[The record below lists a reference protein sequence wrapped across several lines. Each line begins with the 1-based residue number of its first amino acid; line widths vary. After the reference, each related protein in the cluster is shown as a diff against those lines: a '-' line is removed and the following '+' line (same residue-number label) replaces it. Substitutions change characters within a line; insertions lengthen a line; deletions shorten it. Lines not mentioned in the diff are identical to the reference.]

1 MASPISKTY
10 IPQIDYVSRDY
21 TAILAD
27 LTAIAKQFNPT
38 WQVSDPSDI
47 GVALIETFAYLGDL
61 LSFYT
66 DRMASEGFLGTAS
79 QRSSVLQIA
88 SMLGYT
94 PTPSSAAIVTL
105 TVANNDGSNPVT
117 VAAGTQVNSTSTV
130 NGQSTQV
137 TFETDI
143 DLTLAAGATGTVTA
157 TQGVTTTGEALG
169 ISNGAP
175 AQIFKLAQPGVII
188 NSSGSNINVYVGGV
202 QYTYS
207 SSLVDNNPYDSVF
220 TTSMD
225 ADGYTY
231 IIFGDGVGGKIP
243 PATYSVTAT
252 YRVGVGSQGN
262 VPAGSIQ
269 STAGNYNVTVTQA
282 SAATGGADDESTD
295 SIRYNTPRA
304 IRTLRRAVSLKDYAY
319 LALQTSG
326 VAKAN
331 ADSAV
336 WSNVNLYIAPFG
348 SSAIN
353 TYGPFV
359 GNGTALVTNI
369 AITNSDTTTY
379 ASGAIYLTYTAAAG
393 TFSSFVAGTT
403 YVTVSGAA
411 PISYNIYSPVLVT
424 NVASDGSTF
433 TVGTGLTA
441 ASSSAARA
449 LFPALSYSTALS
461 AGISV
466 SGYGNATAAFST
478 LKSNVL
484 SYFTDKVAPN
494 VSLTIGPPSYVPVDI
509 DLTLHVL
516 PQYTQTAVVTQVQAA
531 LTTLVSYNNSF
542 FADRLPPHFILNAL
556 TNIDGVDYATVD
568 HLRRAS
574 NEQLFSITNWSRP
587 ASNSVTLTFASSHT
601 IVPGQNVRI
610 YNSNGIDGT
619 YAVTA
624 TTSTTITVVTPSS
637 TTPAVYNSITYT
649 GTSPTNTVKGLNS
662 VVGISVGMNVTGT
675 GMPTGAV
682 VTSVGSDSITISP
695 ATLSTGTVSATNINF
710 SVNPADATNYV
721 KVVGV
726 DSTTSAGVTTYGVVC
741 AANEIP
747 TKGTFTITAVGGLS

>member
-1 MASPISKTY
+1 MASSVTKNY

-27 LTAIAKQFNPT
+27 LTAIARQFNPT
-38 WQVSDPSDI
+38 WQVSDPADI

-66 DRMASEGFLGTAS
+66 DRMASEGFIGTAS

-94 PTPSSAAIVTL
+94 PTPSSAATVTL
-105 TVANNDGSNPVT
+105 NITNNSSSSAITVL
-117 VAAGTQVNSTSTV
+117 AGTQFPSTSTV

-137 TFETDI
+137 IFELDS
-143 DLTLAAGATGTVTA
+143 DLTIGASSSSSANV

-169 ISNGAP
+169 TSTGAP
-175 AQIFKLAQPGVII
+175 SQIFKLSQTGVIL
-188 NSSGSNINVYVGGV
+188 NSTGSNLKVYVGGV

-207 SSLVDNNPYDSVF
+207 SSLVDNNPFDSVF

-262 VPAGSIQ
+262 VAAGSIK
-269 STAGNYNVTVTQA
+269 STLGNYNISVSQA

-304 IRTLRRAVSLKDYAY
+304 IRTLRRAVSLRDYAY
-319 LALQTSG
+319 LALQVNG
-326 VAKAN
+326 VSKAN
-331 ADSAV
+331 ADSGV
-336 WSNVNLYIAPFG
+336 WSSVNLYVAPFS
-348 SSAIN
+348 SSAVN

-359 GNGTALVTNI
+359 GSSTAVITGITTTASDGTAY
-369 AITNSDTTTY
+369 S
-379 ASGAIYLTYTAAAG
+379 SGTVYLTYTAAAG
-393 TFSSFVAGTT
+393 TFSAFTANST
-403 YVTVSGAA
+403 YVNVSGAA
-411 PISYNIYSPVLVT
+411 PVLYNIYTGTSGNTGAVVT
-424 NVASDGSTF
+424 NVATDGSSF
-433 TVGTGLTA
+433 TVATSFTNTTA
-441 ASSSAARA
+441 FTTSPYNATLSSA
-449 LFPALSYSTALS
+449 
-461 AGISV
+461 ISV
-466 SGYGNATAAFST
+466 SAYGLPTTAFTT
-478 LKSNVL
+478 LKNNVL

-494 VSLTIGPPSYVPVDI
+494 VSLTVANPSYVPVNI

-516 PQYTQTAVVTQVQAA
+516 PQYTQTTVVTQVQAA
-531 LTTLVSYNNSF
+531 LTSLVSYNNAF

-574 NEQLFSITNWSRP
+574 NEQVCTITSWTRTTST
-587 ASNSVTLTFASSHT
+587 ATLLTPKT
-601 IVPGQNVRI
+601 NNIVAGQNVRL
-610 YNSNGIDGT
+610 YNSGGIDGT

-624 TTSTTITVVTPSS
+624 VSTDTSITIAVPGGVATPGYATAVTYTSTTPGLNLTISS
-637 TTPAVYNSITYT
+637 TAGVT
-649 GTSPTNTVKGLNS
+649 
-662 VVGISVGMNVTGT
+662 VGMNVIATDV
-675 GMPTGAV
+675 PTGSI
-682 VTSVGSDSITISP
+682 VTSVNSSTSITINKVLGITSGY
-695 ATLSTGTVSATNINF
+695 TRNVTF
-710 SVNPADATNYV
+710 SQNPVDATNYV

-726 DSTTSAGVTTYGVVC
+726 DSTTSAGVTNYGIAC

-747 TKGTFTITAVGGLS
+747 TKGTFTIAATGGLS